1 MATVTFL
8 ADIQRNV
15 AAVFAAAEYVNTDR
29 GVLFF
34 KFGDVS
40 HGQGKDEAGSVHSV
54 FMGLVIGESIWVN
67 CTRM

>member
-8 ADIQRNV
+8 ADIERNV

-29 GVLFF
+29 GVLFS

-40 HGQGKDEAGSVHSV
+40 HGQGKGEAGSVPV
-54 FMGLVIGESIWVN
+54 FSWGL
-67 CTRM
+67 